1 MSKYDLIYYWQN
13 YLINQENVEF
23 KANSYVLKFSLINSY
38 SRDYFCNWYS
48 FKDSNELIGFF
59 KYILIPSIYITKVF
73 GKSENTIFL
82 DALDKYECM
91 EYLEKA
97 NVFDKAELLRKVNR
111 EYDFLS
117 RIEKCNLGIEGVK
130 KYLELVNKY
139 NDRNA
144 KIFLE
149 LEFYKNVN
157 MIGKGLI
164 DEYEKENML
173 DDLEENMSLN
183 KNEILSM
190 FENIDKNMFM
200 LKRLNTYL
208 NNTLTF

>member
-1 MSKYDLIYYWQN
+1 MKKYNLIYYWQN
-13 YLINQENVEF
+13 FLANQEDVSLKPNAYVIKF
-23 KANSYVLKFSLINSY
+23 CIVNKYSY
-38 SRDYFCNWYS
+38 DYYCNWYS
-48 FKDSNELIGFF
+48 FANVEKLISFF
-59 KYILIPSIYITKVF
+59 KYVVIPSTYITKAF
-73 GKSENTIFL
+73 GKDENTIFL

-97 NVFDKAELLRKVNR
+97 NVFDKVELLRKVNR

-139 NDRNA
+139 NDKNA
-144 KIFLE
+144 KISLE

>member
-23 KANSYVLKFSLINSY
+23 KANSYVLKFSLINYY

-91 EYLEKA
+91 EYLERA
-97 NVFDKAELLRKVNR
+97 SVFDKRELLRRVNR

-117 RIEKCNLGIEGVK
+117 RVEKCNLGIEGVK
-130 KYLELVNKY
+130 KYLELINKY
-139 NDRNA
+139 NDKNS
-144 KIFLE
+144 KIYRKFI
-149 LEFYKNVN
+149 N
-157 MIGKGLI
+157 
-164 DEYEKENML
+164 
-173 DDLEENMSLN
+173 
-183 KNEILSM
+183 
-190 FENIDKNMFM
+190 
-200 LKRLNTYL
+200 
-208 NNTLTF
+208 

>member
-82 DALDKYECM
+82 DALGYYETI
-91 EYLEKA
+91 
-97 NVFDKAELLRKVNR
+97 DI
-111 EYDFLS
+111 
-117 RIEKCNLGIEGVK
+117 IEES
-130 KYLELVNKY
+130 E
-139 NDRNA
+139 
-144 KIFLE
+144 
-149 LEFYKNVN
+149 
-157 MIGKGLI
+157 
-164 DEYEKENML
+164 
-173 DDLEENMSLN
+173 DDD
-183 KNEILSM
+183 KNEILQEIKEVYKILDNLKENFCIKKFKRFINKINERDIKKNGIFTRM
-190 FENIDKNMFM
+190 EFFEDVKEIGRDLVKEFESDDMLDELEKQMDLNKNQIIDLFDGIEKNPFM
-200 LKRLNTYL
+200 LKRIGTYL
-208 NNTLTF
+208 SNTLAF